1 VSPATDKSFGLLP
14 DSNDLNHRAQN
25 RELPFTFEIYGQ
37 LSSTQTFLLDQPLEQ
52 VLPGR
57 TVITYFQTAG
67 RGRLNREW
75 QAPAGSGLMMSTALL
90 IPPSL
95 TDIAPYLIGLAAH
108 QAMVRLA
115 PAVRLK
121 WPNDIVVVVNDELH
135 KLGGLIA
142 HVRHTGNEGSLVV
155 AGLGINI
162 DLGAER
168 PTRLAADLTDLGV
181 RDISIADLALDV
193 CSELRS
199 LMPLRRYEILDLYRS
214 QCLTLGKE
222 VSLHLGTEAEV
233 RGRAI
238 DIDESGA
245 LVVQTEGEQ
254 IRVTSADV
262 RHVR

>member
-1 VSPATDKSFGLLP
+1 MSPATDKSFGLLP
-14 DSNDLNHRAQN
+14 DSNDLNDRAQA

-37 LSSTQTFLLDQPLEQ
+37 LPSTQTFLLNQPLEQ

-75 QAPAGSGLMMSTALL
+75 QAPAGSGLMMSTALFV
-90 IPPSL
+90 PSSL

-108 QAMVRLA
+108 QALVRLL

-121 WPNDIVVVVNDELH
+121 WPNDVVVEVNDELH

-142 HVRHTGNEGSLVV
+142 NVRHTGNEGSLVV
-155 AGLGINI
+155 AGIGINI
-162 DLGAER
+162 DLGTER
-168 PTRLAADLTDLGV
+168 PTRLAVDLTDLGV
-181 RDISIADLALDV
+181 RGVSIADLALDV
-193 CSELRS
+193 CSELQS
-199 LMPLRRYEILDLYRS
+199 HMSMHRYEILDLYRS
-214 QCLTLGKE
+214 KCLTLGKE
-222 VSLHLGTEAEV
+222 VSLDLGTDPEV

-262 RHVR
+262 EHVR